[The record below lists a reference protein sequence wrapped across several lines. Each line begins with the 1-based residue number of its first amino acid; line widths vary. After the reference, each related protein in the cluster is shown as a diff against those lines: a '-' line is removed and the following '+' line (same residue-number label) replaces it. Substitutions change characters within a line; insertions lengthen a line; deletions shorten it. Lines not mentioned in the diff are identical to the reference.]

1 MTNGSEENALPSR
14 GLGSVGGGSIS
25 AFFMTYG
32 AALLSAAAAFL
43 VYLPALLNDF
53 VNWDDEQYV
62 YANPFIQSLD
72 LQLLASAFTTF
83 RAANWHPLT
92 WLSHALD
99 YAVWGLNPLGHHLTN
114 ILLHAA
120 NTYVV
125 VLLAVTLV
133 VVHQKRSKLPVTD
146 RKTLLVTGLATG
158 LLFGLHPLRVESVAW
173 ISERKDLLCAFFF
186 LLSLMAYLKYA
197 EGDDEDKRLTARLLG
212 KWYLLVLFTFILA
225 LLSKPMA
232 VTLPAVLLLAD
243 WYPLNRISKR
253 TVRGVIAEKTPLMIL
268 SLASSILTIKA
279 QSAGK
284 AVVPL
289 EAIPFATRVLVGIK
303 ALAFYLWKMIM
314 PFSLSPFYP
323 YPRNVNVLSPGYL
336 FPVVVIFASIILCIV
351 FTKKNRLWLAA
362 WGYYLITLFPVL
374 GFIQVGGQAM
384 ADRYSYL
391 PSIVPTL
398 LVGLGIAWLYERIS
412 VRGVAIQA
420 VFFGVVATIVLSLT
434 YLTESQIAKWKNSFV
449 LWHYALEID
458 PQLALP
464 HNNLA
469 LAHARRGET
478 GLAIEH
484 LRRAIELN
492 PQWAV
497 PYYNL
502 ANRYMDLGWNAKAI
516 DELVIAITLFPQFA
530 EAHNNLGIL
539 YASQG
544 LLAEAVQQ
552 FQDAV
557 MLQPDSEIYRNNLT
571 RATRDR
577 VQ

>member
-14 GLGSVGGGSIS
+14 GLGSVGGGSI
-25 AFFMTYG
+25 ATFFMTYG

-53 VNWDDEQYV
+53 VNWDDDLYV

-72 LQLLASAFTTF
+72 MRLLASAFTTF
-83 RAANWHPLT
+83 RGGNWNPLT

-114 ILLHAA
+114 IMLHAA

-133 VVHQKRSKLPVTD
+133 VVHQKRNKLPVTD
-146 RKTLLVTGLATG
+146 RKTLLVAGLATG

-186 LLSLMAYLKYA
+186 LLSLMAYLKYV
-197 EGDDEDKRLTARLLG
+197 EGDDEDKRLAARLLG
-212 KWYLLVLFTFILA
+212 KRYLLVLLTFILA

-232 VTLPAVLLLAD
+232 VTLPVVLLLAD
-243 WYPLNRISKR
+243 WYPLNRITRR
-253 TVRGVIAEKTPLMIL
+253 TVRAVIAEKTPFMIL
-268 SLASSILTIKA
+268 SLATSILTIKA
-279 QSAGK
+279 QGA

-289 EAIPFATRVLVGIK
+289 EGIPFTTRVLVGIK
-303 ALAFYLWKMIM
+303 ALALYLWKMIM
-314 PFSLSPFYP
+314 PYPLSPFYP
-323 YPRNVNVLSPGYL
+323 YPRNVNVLSPGYF
-336 FPVVVIFASIILCIV
+336 FPVVVIFASIILCIG
-351 FTKKNRLWLAA
+351 FAKKNRLGLAA

-374 GFIQVGGQAM
+374 GFVQVGGQAM

-391 PSIVPTL
+391 PTIVPTL
-398 LVGLGIAWLYERIS
+398 LVGLGIAGFYKKIS

-420 VFFGVVATIVLSLT
+420 VFFGVVATIVFSLT

-469 LAHARRGET
+469 LAYERRGET
-478 GLAIEH
+478 GPAIEH

-492 PQWAV
+492 PKWAV
-497 PYYNL
+497 PHYNL
-502 ANRYMDLGWNAKAI
+502 ANRYMGLGWNEKAI

-544 LLAEAVQQ
+544 MLTEAVQQ

-557 MLQPDSEIYRNNLT
+557 TLQPDNEIYRNNLT
-571 RATRDR
+571 RAMRDR
-577 VQ
+577 GK